1 MFRAVGFACLIVGGL
16 VGASL
21 TAAVVTAQPALAQ
34 ASSNIVVQGNRR
46 VEASTIRSY
55 FKGPRLDAP
64 TIDEAIKSLYGT
76 GLFQDVQVSHAGG
89 RLVVTVVENQVINRV
104 AYEGNKK
111 VKDEQLNL
119 EVQSKARGTFS
130 RPLVQADTQR
140 IVDIYRRLGRFDVTV
155 DPKIIDLPNNRVDLV
170 FEIHE
175 GPKVGVK
182 DIVFVGNHAY
192 SDYRLKDQ
200 IKTSESNF
208 LSFLQTQDVYDADR
222 IEADRDLLRRFYLK
236 HGYADVRVVSAVGAY
251 DPSKKGFVVTFTIDE
266 GPQYH
271 VSTVDVI
278 SNVHD
283 LDPKQ
288 LRSRLKVSAGD
299 IYNADAVQKS
309 VEDMTV
315 EAAKRGYA
323 FATVRPRGD
332 RNYAQHTVSEVF
344 VIEEGPRAYIER
356 IDIHGNTRTR
366 DYVIRRE
373 FDIAEGDAYN
383 RALVDRAERRLKNL
397 NYFKTVKITNEP
409 GSAPDRVIL
418 NVTVEDQPTGEFSVA
433 GGYSTSDGF
442 LAEVSVG
449 ERNLLGRGQYAKASV
464 QYGQRARGF
473 QVSYAEPYLL
483 GYRLVGAVDIFVKQT
498 FASNYLSYDTRT
510 AGGNLRLGFALTE
523 ELGLQL
529 RYSAYQ
535 QEISLPDYLQN
546 CNNNGANPLFFTP
559 DFQLTHGGA
568 LASNCY
574 SDGEASLPVRIELSR
589 G

>member
-1 MFRAVGFACLIVGGL
+1 M
-16 VGASL
+16 
-21 TAAVVTAQPALAQ
+21 
-34 ASSNIVVQGNRR
+34 
-46 VEASTIRSY
+46 
-55 FKGPRLDAP
+55 
-64 TIDEAIKSLYGT
+64 
-76 GLFQDVQVSHAGG
+76 FQDVQVSHAGG

-208 LSFLQTQDVYDADR
+208 LSFLQTQDIYDADR

-251 DPSKKGFVVTFTIDE
+251 DPAKKGFVVTFTIDE

-283 LDPKQ
+283 LDPEQ
-288 LRSRLKVSAGD
+288 LRPRLKVSAGD
-299 IYNADAVQKS
+299 VYNAEAVEKS

-315 EAAKRGYA
+315 EAARRGYA

-332 RNYAQHTVSEVF
+332 RNYAQQRSANVF
-344 VIEEGPRAYIER
+344 VVEEGPRAYIER
-356 IDIHGNTRTR
+356 IDIRGNTRTR

-397 NYFKTVKITNEP
+397 DYFKTVKITNEP
-409 GSAPDRVIL
+409 GSAPDRVIV
-418 NVTVEDQPTGEFSVA
+418 NVDVEEQPTGEFSVS
-433 GGYSTSDGF
+433 GGYST
-442 LAEVSVG
+442 VG
-449 ERNLLGRGQYAKASV
+449 RLPRRGQRRRAQSARPRPV
-464 QYGQRARGF
+464 CEGVRAVRPARARLR
-473 QVSYAEPYLL
+473 VVVRRALSA
-483 GYRLVGAVDIFVKQT
+483 RLSAGLRRRHLRRSRPSRRTIM
-498 FASNYLSYDTRT
+498 SYDTRDDGRQF
-510 AGGNLRLGFALTE
+510 ALRLRADGRARRCNCAIRSISRRSRCRDLITA
-523 ELGLQL
+523 ELQ
-529 RYSAYQ
+529 
-535 QEISLPDYLQN
+535 
-546 CNNNGANPLFFTP
+546 
-559 DFQLTHGGA
+559 
-568 LASNCY
+568 
-574 SDGEASLPVRIELSR
+574 
-589 G
+589 